1 MQKRFQ
7 KLLLIMVTMF
17 VPWIIQA
24 QSLGDYTFSTGV
36 DTTKW
41 IDMSSATQILT
52 PSNSDALASSV
63 QDIGFAFPF
72 GDEDYTQYSV
82 NTDGN
87 LRLGSTVTGTSNCN
101 TPFSSTYANIN
112 NPKINFFGCDGFG
125 VADSHYVKAIN
136 TVDATGDSMLVV
148 EFCMGTFNTTTRN
161 NLYKWQVHLYP
172 NGNIEIVYGAYPATG
187 PAVSR
192 QIGLCINASDGW
204 TVSHYNHGANHF
216 TGGTPYSSVGVWEWP
231 TQGRYYRFAM
241 PIYSCPKP
249 THIAVS
255 NLVANHFDINWT
267 DTSAATAWIVRL
279 TGNDTIIY
287 DSVVSSCSVSF
298 TGLESATRYRV
309 QVAGLCPNGDTSL
322 FRTTKVLTPCALL
335 TRLPYTQNF
344 DNEEGATT
352 TSVPTNNLPPCWNY
366 LNHGTRSNYT
376 GYPAVYSSA
385 TYSHSGSNSMR
396 FYSFYT
402 AADSAQYAILPP
414 TDSTIYPLNNLML
427 TFQMRARNTGSTYAA
442 VAVIGV
448 MTNPTDASTFV
459 PVDTVNSNGVTTY
472 SGYEVSFASY
482 TGPHGYVTMMFPY
495 AAHVGFSYNAGYV
508 DDIVLDV
515 LPTCLPVS
523 NLMVTG
529 VNDGSIS
536 LSWSPTGSETSWI
549 VSDGTNDYMVSDT
562 VYTLTGLSATT
573 TYLISVRAYCD
584 GDTSAAVAVTAT
596 TTCGVITAL
605 PFVENFDGVTGSTTL
620 SLATNN
626 LPSCWSNYNTGT
638 NTSYSG
644 YPIVYSNST
653 YAHSGT
659 NCMRFFNNG
668 QAHFSDQIAVMPMTD
683 SLTLPLQG
691 LQVSFW
697 LRDAGLNSL
706 VVGVM
711 TDPTDRTT
719 FVAVDTISTN
729 GSSTYGQHTVR
740 LDSYNGPHGRVAF
753 MAPQG
758 SAGFV
763 LFFIDDVVL
772 ESLAVC
778 PPVQNL
784 TALNIAPNSV
794 DVRWTETGSASTWYV
809 TYMPVGYSLDSAVTL
824 VTHDTTVTI
833 TGLAANT
840 DYTVMVVANCD
851 SMTSDTGVVTFHTP
865 CNYIT
870 SLPYVENF
878 DGVIGSTSTT
888 LATNNLPACWG
899 YYNTGTS
906 PAYSGYPIV
915 YSSSAY
921 AHSGTN
927 SMRFY
932 TYITA
937 GTFSDQI
944 AVMPMTDSTTLP
956 VSGLQVSFWTSST
969 ATAYNSYVVVGVM
982 SDPTDAATFVP
993 IDTIRTNGSTSY
1005 TNHTVML
1012 GRYAGPHGHI
1022 AFKVPQPA
1030 SSVLPHNALVID
1042 DITID
1047 YMPAC
1052 PDVTDLYADNVT
1064 SNSVTLHWDNDPMA
1078 QSWIIEYGF
1087 QGFDQGTGTMATSST
1102 NSYTVSGLLD
1112 DMDYDFLV
1120 RAVCGDN
1127 WQSEG
1132 VASVT
1137 ATTQAGTVTCDA
1149 PIGVSAVVAGNA
1161 ATVSWMSGA
1170 GNISFQIEY
1179 GTRDFAHGAGT
1190 TITTNASPAMLSGLN
1205 YETEYDV
1212 YVKAYCGGDAYSA
1225 WSTVASFTTE
1235 PEGSQDCDPVTDLA
1249 ASNVT
1254 ENSAL
1259 ISWTPDTTG
1268 DEWEVVLTYAAGV
1281 TVSEASTTERQY
1293 LLNGLTPST
1302 AYIAKV
1308 RTVCGDGQYSTF
1320 VSTSFTTVSA
1330 GIDNVEGTT
1339 CAIYPNPTSGAT
1351 TIRITGITGK
1361 VKITVIDIT
1370 GREVVVAT
1378 SGSNGTLGGET
1389 LDCSGDCA
1397 KTMDVD
1403 RLGQGAYFVRITG
1416 ENVSMVRKLIVR

>member
-52 PSNSDALASSV
+52 PSNNDGLASSL
-63 QDIGFAFPF
+63 QNIGFTFRF
-72 GDEDYTQYSV
+72 GAGTYTQYSV

-87 LRLGSTVTGTSNCN
+87 LRLGHLATGTLNYSW
-101 TPFSSTYANIN
+101 PFSATNANNN
-112 NPKINFFGCDGFG
+112 NPKINAFGCDGYG
-125 VADSHYVKAIN
+125 LSGSHYVKSLL
-136 TVDATGDSMLVV
+136 TVDANGDTMLVV
-148 EFCMGTFNTTTRN
+148 EFCLGTYNSTTRS
-161 NLYKWQVHLYP
+161 NLYKWQVHLYAT
-172 NGNIEIVYGAYPATG
+172 GDIEMVYGAAPAAA
-187 PAVSR
+187 PNIAR
-192 QIGLCINASDGW
+192 QPGLCVNSSDGW
-204 TVSHYNHGANHF
+204 TIDESHNATHF
-216 TGGTPYSSVGVWEWP
+216 TAGVYNNTVSLGVWP
-231 TQGRYYRFAM
+231 TEGRYYRFAS
-241 PIYSCPKP
+241 PSLDCPKP
-249 THIAVS
+249 VAITAS
-255 NLVANHFDINWT
+255 NIGTASFDISWT
-267 DTSAATAWIVRL
+267 DTSTAASWIVRL
-279 TGNDTIIY
+279 FDGDSMIY
-287 DSVVSSCSVSF
+287 DNEVFSNSASF
-298 TGLESATRYRV
+298 TGLNAATYYVV
-309 QVAGLCPNGDTSL
+309 QVAGLCTNGDTSV
-322 FRTTKVLTPCALL
+322 FQIVEVLTSCALL
-335 TRLPYTQNF
+335 TSLPYTQNF
-344 DNEEGATT
+344 DGVAGSSTE
-352 TSVPTNNLPPCWNY
+352 SVSTNNLPPCWGNY
-366 LNHGTRSNYT
+366 NAGTESN
-376 GYPAVYSSA
+376 
-385 TYSHSGSNSMR
+385 HSGHPIVYNNSIYAHSGTNAMR
-396 FYSFYT
+396 FYYYIDWDTS
-402 AADSAQYAILPP
+402 DQIAIMPP
-414 TDSTIYPLNNLML
+414 TDSTVLPLSALQVS
-427 TFQMRARNTGSTYAA
+427 FWMRAHTDNHNSFIIVGVMSDPTNTG
-442 VAVIGV
+442 
-448 MTNPTDASTFV
+448 TFV
-459 PVDTVNSNGVTTY
+459 PVDTVYTNSSMTYAQHTVLFSTYNG
-472 SGYEVSFASY
+472 
-482 TGPHGYVTMMFPY
+482 PY
-495 AAHVGFSYNAGYV
+495 GSVAFRARGVNYLYI
-508 DDIVLDV
+508 DDIVLDEI
-515 LPTCLPVS
+515 PTCLPVS
-523 NLMVTG
+523 DLMVTG

-573 TYLISVRAYCD
+573 TYLISVRAYCG

-596 TTCGVITAL
+596 TTCGIITAL
-605 PFVENFDGVTGSTTL
+605 PFVENFDGVTGSTTT

-659 NCMRFFNNG
+659 NCMRFFNNV

-706 VVGVM
+706 VVVGVM

-719 FVAVDTISTN
+719 FVAVDTISTY

-753 MAPQG
+753 MDPQR
-758 SAGFV
+758 SAAFDYNI
-763 LFFIDDVVL
+763 FFIDDVVL

-778 PPVQNL
+778 LPVQNL

-809 TYMPVGYSLDSAVTL
+809 TYMPVGYSLDSAITL
-824 VTHDTTVTI
+824 ETHDTTVTI
-833 TGLAANT
+833 TSLAANT
-840 DYTVMVVANCD
+840 DYTVMVVANCG
-851 SMTSDTGVVTFHTP
+851 SLTSDTGVVTFHTP

-878 DGVIGSTSTT
+878 DGVAGSSSITM
-888 LATNNLPACWG
+888 ATNNLPACWG

-906 PAYSGYPIV
+906 PSYSGYPIV
-915 YSSSAY
+915 YSSSTY

-927 SMRFY
+927 AMRFN
-932 TYITA
+932 TYFTA
-937 GTFSDQI
+937 DTYSDQI
-944 AVMPMTDSTTLP
+944 AAMPMTDSTTLP
-956 VSGLQVSFWTSST
+956 VSGLQVSFWTRST
-969 ATAYNSYVVVGVM
+969 SASYNSYVIVGVM
-982 SDPTDAATFVP
+982 NNPTDAATFVP

-1030 SSVLPHNALVID
+1030 SSYNALMID

-1235 PEGSQDCDPVTDLA
+1235 PESSQDCDPVTDLA

-1308 RTVCGDGQYSTF
+1308 RTICGDGQYSTF

-1403 RLGQGAYFVRITG
+1403 RLAQGAYFVRITG

>member
-1 MQKRFQ
+1 
-7 KLLLIMVTMF
+7 MV
-17 VPWIIQA
+17 
-24 QSLGDYTFSTGV
+24 
-36 DTTKW
+36 
-41 IDMSSATQILT
+41 
-52 PSNSDALASSV
+52 
-63 QDIGFAFPF
+63 
-72 GDEDYTQYSV
+72 
-82 NTDGN
+82 DGYG
-87 LRLGSTVTGTSNCN
+87 LSG
-101 TPFSSTYANIN
+101 
-112 NPKINFFGCDGFG
+112 
-125 VADSHYVKAIN
+125 SHYVKSLL
-136 TVDATGDSMLVV
+136 TVDANGDTMLVV
-148 EFCMGTFNTTTRN
+148 EYCLGTYNSTTRS
-161 NLYKWQVHLYP
+161 NLYKWQVHLYAT
-172 NGNIEIVYGAYPATG
+172 GDIEMVYGAAPAAA
-187 PAVSR
+187 PNIAR
-192 QIGLCINASDGW
+192 QPGLCVNSSDGW
-204 TVSHYNHGANHF
+204 TIDESHNATHF
-216 TGGTPYSSVGVWEWP
+216 TAGVYNNTVSLGVWP
-231 TQGRYYRFAM
+231 TEGRYYRFAS
-241 PIYSCPKP
+241 PSLDCPKP
-249 THIAVS
+249 VAITAS
-255 NLVANHFDINWT
+255 NIGTASFDISWT
-267 DTSAATAWIVRL
+267 DTSTAASWIVRL
-279 TGNDTIIY
+279 FDGDSMIY
-287 DSVVSSCSVSF
+287 DNEVFSNSAFF
-298 TGLESATRYRV
+298 TGLNAATYYVV
-309 QVAGLCPNGDTSL
+309 QVAGLCTNGDTSV
-322 FRTTKVLTPCALL
+322 FQIVEVLTSCALL
-335 TRLPYTQNF
+335 TSLPYTQNF
-344 DNEEGATT
+344 DGVPGSSTE
-352 TSVPTNNLPPCWNY
+352 SVSTNNLPPCWGNY
-366 LNHGTRSNYT
+366 NAGTEPN
-376 GYPAVYSSA
+376 
-385 TYSHSGSNSMR
+385 HSGHPIVYNNTAYAHSGTNAMR
-396 FYSFYT
+396 FYYYIDWDTS
-402 AADSAQYAILPP
+402 DQIAIMPP
-414 TDSTIYPLNNLML
+414 TDSTVLPLSALQVS
-427 TFQMRARNTGSTYAA
+427 FWMRAHTDNHNSFIIVGVMSDPTNTG
-442 VAVIGV
+442 
-448 MTNPTDASTFV
+448 TFV
-459 PVDTVNSNGVTTY
+459 PVDTVYTNSSMTYAQHTVLFSTYNG
-472 SGYEVSFASY
+472 
-482 TGPHGYVTMMFPY
+482 PY
-495 AAHVGFSYNAGYV
+495 GSVAFRARGVNYLYI
-508 DDIVLDV
+508 DDIVLDEI
-515 LPTCLPVS
+515 PTCLPVS
-523 NLMVTG
+523 DLMVTG

-573 TYLISVRAYCD
+573 TYLISVRAYCG

-605 PFVENFDGVTGSTTL
+605 PFVENFDGMTGSTSTA
-620 SLATNN
+620 SAVNN

-706 VVGVM
+706 VVVGVM

-719 FVAVDTISTN
+719 FVAVDTISTY

-753 MAPQG
+753 MDPQR
-758 SAGFV
+758 SAAFDYNI
-763 LFFIDDVVL
+763 FFIDDVVL

-778 PPVQNL
+778 LPVQNL

-809 TYMPVGYSLDSAVTL
+809 TYMPVGYSLDSAITL
-824 VTHDTTVTI
+824 ETHDTTVTI
-833 TGLAANT
+833 TSLAANT
-840 DYTVMVVANCD
+840 DYTVMVVANCG
-851 SMTSDTGVVTFHTP
+851 SLTSDTGVVTFHTP

-878 DGVIGSTSTT
+878 DGVAGSSSITM
-888 LATNNLPACWG
+888 ATNNLPACWG

-906 PAYSGYPIV
+906 PSYSGYPIV
-915 YSSSAY
+915 YSSSTY

-927 SMRFY
+927 EMRFN
-932 TYITA
+932 TYFTVD
-937 GTFSDQI
+937 TYSDQI
-944 AVMPMTDSTTLP
+944 AAMPMTDSTTLP
-956 VSGLQVSFWTSST
+956 VSGLQVSFWTRST
-969 ATAYNSYVVVGVM
+969 SASYNSYVIVGVM
-982 SDPTDAATFVP
+982 NNPTDAATFVP

-1030 SSVLPHNALVID
+1030 SSYNALMID

-1235 PEGSQDCDPVTDLA
+1235 PESSQDCDPVTDLA

-1389 LDCSGDCA
+1389 LDCSGDCD

>member
-1 MQKRFQ
+1 
-7 KLLLIMVTMF
+7 MVTMF

-41 IDMSSATQILT
+41 IDMISATQILT
-52 PSNSDALASSV
+52 PSNNDGLASSL
-63 QDIGFAFPF
+63 QNIGFTFRF
-72 GDEDYTQYSV
+72 GAGTYTQYSV

-87 LRLGSTVTGTSNCN
+87 LRLGHLATGTLNYSW
-101 TPFSSTYANIN
+101 PFSATNANNN
-112 NPKINFFGCDGFG
+112 NPKINAFGCDGYG
-125 VADSHYVKAIN
+125 LSGSHYVKSLL
-136 TVDATGDSMLVV
+136 TVDANGDTMLVV
-148 EFCMGTFNTTTRN
+148 EYCLGTYNSTTRS
-161 NLYKWQVHLYP
+161 NLYKWQVHLYAT
-172 NGNIEIVYGAYPATG
+172 GDIEMVYGAAPAAA
-187 PAVSR
+187 PNIAR
-192 QIGLCINASDGW
+192 QPGLCVNSSDGW
-204 TVSHYNHGANHF
+204 TIDESHNATHF
-216 TGGTPYSSVGVWEWP
+216 TAGVYNNTVSLGVWP
-231 TQGRYYRFAM
+231 TEGRYYRFAS
-241 PIYSCPKP
+241 PSLDCPKP
-249 THIAVS
+249 VAITAS
-255 NLVANHFDINWT
+255 NIGTASFDISWT
-267 DTSAATAWIVRL
+267 DTSTAASWIVRL
-279 TGNDTIIY
+279 FDGDSMIY
-287 DSVVSSCSVSF
+287 DNEVFSNSASF
-298 TGLESATRYRV
+298 TGLNAATYYVV
-309 QVAGLCPNGDTSL
+309 QVAGLCTNGDTSV
-322 FRTTKVLTPCALL
+322 FQIVEVLTSCALL
-335 TRLPYTQNF
+335 TSLPYTQNF
-344 DNEEGATT
+344 DGVPGSSTE
-352 TSVPTNNLPPCWNY
+352 SVSTNNLPPCWGNY
-366 LNHGTRSNYT
+366 NAGTEPN
-376 GYPAVYSSA
+376 
-385 TYSHSGSNSMR
+385 HSGHPIVYNNTAYAHSGTNAMR
-396 FYSFYT
+396 FYYYIDWDTS
-402 AADSAQYAILPP
+402 DQIAIMPP
-414 TDSTIYPLNNLML
+414 TDSTVLPLSALQVS
-427 TFQMRARNTGSTYAA
+427 FWMRAHTDNHNSFIIVGVMSDPTNTG
-442 VAVIGV
+442 
-448 MTNPTDASTFV
+448 TFV
-459 PVDTVNSNGVTTY
+459 PVDTVYTNSSMTYAQHTVLFSTYNG
-472 SGYEVSFASY
+472 S
-482 TGPHGYVTMMFPY
+482 HGSVAFRARGVNYLY
-495 AAHVGFSYNAGYV
+495 I
-508 DDIVLDV
+508 DDIVLDEI
-515 LPTCLPVS
+515 PTCLPVS
-523 NLMVTG
+523 DLMVTG

-573 TYLISVRAYCD
+573 TYLISVRAYCG

-605 PFVENFDGVTGSTTL
+605 PFVENFDGMTGSTSTA
-620 SLATNN
+620 SAVNN

-763 LFFIDDVVL
+763 YNIFFIDDVVL

-778 PPVQNL
+778 LPVQNL
-784 TALNIAPNSV
+784 TALNVAPNSV

-809 TYMPVGYSLDSAVTL
+809 TYMPVGYSLDSAITL
-824 VTHDTTVTI
+824 ETHDTTVTI
-833 TGLAANT
+833 TSLAANT
-840 DYTVMVVANCD
+840 DYTVMVVANCG
-851 SMTSDTGVVTFHTP
+851 SLTSDTGVVTFHTP

-878 DGVIGSTSTT
+878 DGVAGSSSITM
-888 LATNNLPACWG
+888 ATNNLPACWG

-906 PAYSGYPIV
+906 PSYSGYPIV
-915 YSSSAY
+915 YSSSTY

-937 GTFSDQI
+937 GNYSDQI
-944 AVMPMTDSTTLP
+944 AVMPLTDSTTLP

-969 ATAYNSYVVVGVM
+969 ATSYNSYVVVGVM

-1022 AFKVPQPA
+1022 AFKAPQPA

-1120 RAVCGDN
+1120 RAVCDDN

-1235 PEGSQDCDPVTDLA
+1235 PESSQDCDPVTDLA

>member
-41 IDMSSATQILT
+41 IDMISATQILT
-52 PSNSDALASSV
+52 PSNNDGLASSL
-63 QDIGFAFPF
+63 QNIGFTFRF
-72 GDEDYTQYSV
+72 GAGTYTQYSV

-87 LRLGSTVTGTSNCN
+87 LRLGHLATGTLNYSW
-101 TPFSSTYANIN
+101 PFSATNANNN
-112 NPKINFFGCDGFG
+112 NPKINAFGCDGYG
-125 VADSHYVKAIN
+125 LSGSHYVKSLL
-136 TVDATGDSMLVV
+136 TVDANGDTMLVV
-148 EFCMGTFNTTTRN
+148 EYCLGTYNSTTRS
-161 NLYKWQVHLYP
+161 NLYKWQVHLYAT
-172 NGNIEIVYGAYPATG
+172 GDIEMVYGAAPAAA
-187 PAVSR
+187 PNIAR
-192 QIGLCINASDGW
+192 QPGLCVNSSDGW
-204 TVSHYNHGANHF
+204 TIDESHNATHF
-216 TGGTPYSSVGVWEWP
+216 TAGVYNNTVSLGVWP
-231 TQGRYYRFAM
+231 TEGRYYRFAS
-241 PIYSCPKP
+241 PSLDCPKP
-249 THIAVS
+249 VAITAS
-255 NLVANHFDINWT
+255 NIGTASFDISWT
-267 DTSAATAWIVRL
+267 DTSTAASWIVRL
-279 TGNDTIIY
+279 FDGDSMIY
-287 DSVVSSCSVSF
+287 DNEVFSNSASF
-298 TGLESATRYRV
+298 TGLNAATYYVV
-309 QVAGLCPNGDTSL
+309 QVAGLCTNGDTSV
-322 FRTTKVLTPCALL
+322 FQIVEVLTSCALL
-335 TRLPYTQNF
+335 TSLPYTQNF
-344 DNEEGATT
+344 DGVPGSSTE
-352 TSVPTNNLPPCWNY
+352 SVSTNNLPPCWGNY
-366 LNHGTRSNYT
+366 NAGTEPN
-376 GYPAVYSSA
+376 
-385 TYSHSGSNSMR
+385 HSGHPIVYNNTAYAHSGTNAMR
-396 FYSFYT
+396 FYYYIDWDTS
-402 AADSAQYAILPP
+402 DQIAIMPP
-414 TDSTIYPLNNLML
+414 TDSTVLPLSALQVS
-427 TFQMRARNTGSTYAA
+427 FWMRAHTDNHNSFIIVGVMSDPTNTG
-442 VAVIGV
+442 
-448 MTNPTDASTFV
+448 TFV
-459 PVDTVNSNGVTTY
+459 PVDTVYTNSSMTYAQHTVLFSTYNG
-472 SGYEVSFASY
+472 
-482 TGPHGYVTMMFPY
+482 PY
-495 AAHVGFSYNAGYV
+495 GSVAFRARGVNYLYI
-508 DDIVLDV
+508 DDIVLDEI
-515 LPTCLPVS
+515 PTCLPVS
-523 NLMVTG
+523 DLMVTG

-573 TYLISVRAYCD
+573 TYLISVRAYCG
-584 GDTSAAVAVTAT
+584 GDTSAAVAVMAT

-605 PFVENFDGVTGSTTL
+605 PFVENFDGMTGSTSTA
-620 SLATNN
+620 SAVNN

-706 VVGVM
+706 VVVGVM

-719 FVAVDTISTN
+719 FVAVDTISTY

-753 MAPQG
+753 MDPQR
-758 SAGFV
+758 SAAFDYNI
-763 LFFIDDVVL
+763 FFIDDVVL

-778 PPVQNL
+778 LPVQNL

-809 TYMPVGYSLDSAVTL
+809 TYMPVGYSLDSAITL
-824 VTHDTTVTI
+824 ETHDTTVTI
-833 TGLAANT
+833 TSLAANT
-840 DYTVMVVANCD
+840 DYTVMVVANCG
-851 SMTSDTGVVTFHTP
+851 SLTSDTGVVTFHTP

-878 DGVIGSTSTT
+878 DGVAGSSSITM
-888 LATNNLPACWG
+888 ATNNLPACWG

-906 PAYSGYPIV
+906 PSYSGYPIV
-915 YSSSAY
+915 YSSSTY

-927 SMRFY
+927 AMRFN
-932 TYITA
+932 TYFTVD
-937 GTFSDQI
+937 TYSDQI
-944 AVMPMTDSTTLP
+944 AAMPMTDSTTLP
-956 VSGLQVSFWTSST
+956 VSGLQVSFWTRST
-969 ATAYNSYVVVGVM
+969 SASYNSYVIVGVM
-982 SDPTDAATFVP
+982 NNPTDAATFVP

-1012 GRYAGPHGHI
+1012 SRYAGPHGHI

-1030 SSVLPHNALVID
+1030 SSYNALMID

-1047 YMPAC
+1047 YMPAR

-1212 YVKAYCGGDAYSA
+1212 YVKAYCGGYAYSA

-1235 PEGSQDCDPVTDLA
+1235 PESSQDCDPVTDLA

>member
-41 IDMSSATQILT
+41 IDMISATQILT
-52 PSNSDALASSV
+52 PSNNDGLASSL
-63 QDIGFAFPF
+63 QNIGFTFRF
-72 GDEDYTQYSV
+72 GAGTYTQYSV

-87 LRLGSTVTGTSNCN
+87 LRLGHLATGTLNYSW
-101 TPFSSTYANIN
+101 PFSATNANNN
-112 NPKINFFGCDGFG
+112 NPKINAFGCDGYG
-125 VADSHYVKAIN
+125 LSGSHYVKSLL
-136 TVDATGDSMLVV
+136 TVDANGDTMLVV
-148 EFCMGTFNTTTRN
+148 EYCLGTYNSTTRS
-161 NLYKWQVHLYP
+161 NLYKWQVHLYAT
-172 NGNIEIVYGAYPATG
+172 GDIEMVYGAAPAAA
-187 PAVSR
+187 PNIAR
-192 QIGLCINASDGW
+192 QPGLCVNSSDGW
-204 TVSHYNHGANHF
+204 TIDESHNATHF
-216 TGGTPYSSVGVWEWP
+216 TAGVYNNTVSLGVWP
-231 TQGRYYRFAM
+231 TEGRYYRFAS
-241 PIYSCPKP
+241 PSLDCPKP
-249 THIAVS
+249 VAITAS
-255 NLVANHFDINWT
+255 NIGTASFDISWT
-267 DTSAATAWIVRL
+267 DTSTAASWIVRL
-279 TGNDTIIY
+279 FDGDSMIY
-287 DSVVSSCSVSF
+287 DNEVFSNSAFF
-298 TGLESATRYRV
+298 TGLNAATYYVV
-309 QVAGLCPNGDTSL
+309 QVAGLCTNGDTSV
-322 FRTTKVLTPCALL
+322 FQIVEVLTSCALL
-335 TRLPYTQNF
+335 TSLPYTQNF
-344 DNEEGATT
+344 DGVPGSSTE
-352 TSVPTNNLPPCWNY
+352 SVSTNNLPPCWGNY
-366 LNHGTRSNYT
+366 NAGTEPN
-376 GYPAVYSSA
+376 
-385 TYSHSGSNSMR
+385 HSGHPIVYNNTAYAHSGTNAMR
-396 FYSFYT
+396 FYYYIDWDTS
-402 AADSAQYAILPP
+402 DQIAIMPP
-414 TDSTIYPLNNLML
+414 TDSTVLPLSALQVS
-427 TFQMRARNTGSTYAA
+427 FWMRAHTDNHNSFIIVGVMSDPTNTG
-442 VAVIGV
+442 
-448 MTNPTDASTFV
+448 TFV
-459 PVDTVNSNGVTTY
+459 PVDTVYTNSSMTYAQHTVLFSTYNG
-472 SGYEVSFASY
+472 
-482 TGPHGYVTMMFPY
+482 PY
-495 AAHVGFSYNAGYV
+495 GSVAFRARGVNYLYI
-508 DDIVLDV
+508 DDIVLDEI
-515 LPTCLPVS
+515 PTCLPVS
-523 NLMVTG
+523 DLMVTG

-573 TYLISVRAYCD
+573 TYLISVRAYCG

-605 PFVENFDGVTGSTTL
+605 PFVENFDGMTGSTSTA
-620 SLATNN
+620 SAVNN

-706 VVGVM
+706 VVVGVM

-719 FVAVDTISTN
+719 FVAVDTISTY

-753 MAPQG
+753 MDPQR
-758 SAGFV
+758 SAAFDYNI
-763 LFFIDDVVL
+763 FFIDDVVL

-778 PPVQNL
+778 LPVQNL

-809 TYMPVGYSLDSAVTL
+809 TYMPVGYSLDSAITL
-824 VTHDTTVTI
+824 ETHDTTVTI
-833 TGLAANT
+833 TSLAANT
-840 DYTVMVVANCD
+840 DYTVMVVANCG
-851 SMTSDTGVVTFHTP
+851 SLTSDTGVVTFHTP

-878 DGVIGSTSTT
+878 DGVAGSSSITM
-888 LATNNLPACWG
+888 ATNNLPACWG

-906 PAYSGYPIV
+906 PSYSGYPIV
-915 YSSSAY
+915 YSSSTY

-927 SMRFY
+927 AMRFN
-932 TYITA
+932 TYFTVD
-937 GTFSDQI
+937 TYSDQI
-944 AVMPMTDSTTLP
+944 AAMPMTDSTTLP
-956 VSGLQVSFWTSST
+956 VSGLQVSFWTRST
-969 ATAYNSYVVVGVM
+969 SASYNSYVIVGVM
-982 SDPTDAATFVP
+982 NNPTDAATFVP

-1030 SSVLPHNALVID
+1030 SSYNALMID

-1235 PEGSQDCDPVTDLA
+1235 PESSQDCDPVTDLA

-1389 LDCSGDCA
+1389 LDCSGDCD